1 MPGVQM
7 LVMCHHRDCR
17 RRGGEGEKGH
27 RAWGTGQGA
36 QGTGHGAQG
45 RGRGGMG
52 PEELIKMIVI
62 NRIISIMKTSNRLFF
77 VLITVLFTA
86 NLNGQ
91 KPNPEYDS
99 TLARKL
105 GADERGM
112 KSYVFVILKSGP
124 NKMEAGAA
132 RDSLFAGHFSNMN
145 RMAEDGKLV
154 IAGPMGTNDK
164 SYRGIFILNVK
175 TIDEAKIL
183 LQNDPTVR
191 EKIFDTELY
200 EWYGSAAISEY
211 LKVVKKIEKTIN

>member
-1 MPGVQM
+1 M
-7 LVMCHHRDCR
+7 
-17 RRGGEGEKGH
+17 
-27 RAWGTGQGA
+27 
-36 QGTGHGAQG
+36 
-45 RGRGGMG
+45 
-52 PEELIKMIVI
+52 KMYY
-62 NRIISIMKTSNRLFF
+62 RFFIILFG
-77 VLITVLFTA
+77 LFTA
-86 NLNGQ
+86 ANLNSQ
-91 KPNPEYDS
+91 TPNPEYDS

-112 KSYVFVILKSGP
+112 KSYIFVILKTGP
-124 NKMEAGAA
+124 AVIEAGAR

-145 RMAEDGKLV
+145 RMAEAGKLV

-164 SYRGIFILNVK
+164 SYRGIFILDVK

-211 LKVVKKIEKTIN
+211 LKVAKKIEKTVN